1 MTQAGVHRAMTWP
14 VNLAPSAQRHKVVPS
29 HFTSSLF
36 HPTKW
41 QDFSCPFRCLR
52 SSMGVQR
59 LLCENIFICRCILDV
74 LVMRRE
80 FHIFLFCHLD
90 SFLCFQFSAGGGGE
104 YMPEME
110 FLDHNCM
117 LFFPASHPHFGMLL
131 RSQKYLVVP

>member
-1 MTQAGVHRAMTWP
+1 
-14 VNLAPSAQRHKVVPS
+14 
-29 HFTSSLF
+29 
-36 HPTKW
+36 
-41 QDFSCPFRCLR
+41 
-52 SSMGVQR
+52 MGVQR